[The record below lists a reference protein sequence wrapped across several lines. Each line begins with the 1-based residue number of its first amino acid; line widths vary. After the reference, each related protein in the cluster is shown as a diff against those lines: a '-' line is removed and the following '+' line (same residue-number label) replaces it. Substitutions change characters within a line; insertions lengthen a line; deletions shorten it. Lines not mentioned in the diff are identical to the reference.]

1 MAFLITIE
9 GWSDKTLGLYAIM
22 VPLMMIALGA
32 EINLCSRSRPDL
44 SAAKLTE
51 RKK

>member
-22 VPLMMIALGA
+22 VPLMIALGA